1 MRPSLHRPSRS
12 RSGRDL
18 RSSEGASRRSSS
30 CLTVLGLVSLVAC
43 GGDDSAPATTAAASS
58 DVHGGADLDDRGN
71 DDRRADDD
79 VPTTTTTAPD
89 PAQAPPCNVGEVKV
103 DREAKVFYE
112 PGDPRY
118 GTVPPAFVICLPDAS
133 VAQSEGFAP
142 APPG

>member
-1 MRPSLHRPSRS
+1 MSRAA
-12 RSGRDL
+12 L
-18 RSSEGASRRSSS
+18 VCLVVVAAGALS
-30 CLTVLGLVSLVAC
+30 AC
-43 GGDDSAPATTAAASS
+43 GGDDSSPATTAAASS
-58 DVHGGADLDDRGN
+58 TTSTVATTTTT
-71 DDRRADDD
+71 APTT

-118 GTVPPAFVICLPDAS
+118 GTVPPALVICLPDAS

-142 APPG
+142 APPA

>member
-1 MRPSLHRPSRS
+1 MRRVL
-12 RSGRDL
+12 L
-18 RSSEGASRRSSS
+18 AF
-30 CLTVLGLVSLVAC
+30 LTILGLAGLVAC
-43 GGDDSAPATTAAASS
+43 GGDDSAPATTVAAPPTTSTTVLTSTTA
-58 DVHGGADLDDRGN
+58 ATTTAAPTTL
-71 DDRRADDD
+71 
-79 VPTTTTTAPD
+79 PTTTTTAPD

-142 APPG
+142 APSG

>member
-1 MRPSLHRPSRS
+1 ML
-12 RSGRDL
+12 L
-18 RSSEGASRRSSS
+18 A
-30 CLTVLGLVSLVAC
+30 CLTVLGLAILVAC
-43 GGDDSAPATTAAASS
+43 GGDDSAPATTAAAAPTTSAVLTS
-58 DVHGGADLDDRGN
+58 TTAATTTAPPTTTL
-71 DDRRADDD
+71 
-79 VPTTTTTAPD
+79 PTTTTTAPD

>member
-1 MRPSLHRPSRS
+1 MV
-12 RSGRDL
+12 
-18 RSSEGASRRSSS
+18 RRVLLV
-30 CLTVLGLVSLVAC
+30 CLTGPRPRQPHRVRRRRLGSGDHRC
-43 GGDDSAPATTAAASS
+43 GQLHDRPPTTLPTTTTTAAPTT
-58 DVHGGADLDDRGN
+58 L
-71 DDRRADDD
+71 
-79 VPTTTTTAPD
+79 PTTTTTAPD

>member
-1 MRPSLHRPSRS
+1 VL
-12 RSGRDL
+12 L
-18 RSSEGASRRSSS
+18 A
-30 CLTVLGLVSLVAC
+30 CLTVLGVASLVAC
-43 GGDDSAPATTAAASS
+43 GGDDSAPATTAAAAPTTSAALTS
-58 DVHGGADLDDRGN
+58 TTAAPTTL
-71 DDRRADDD
+71 
-79 VPTTTTTAPD
+79 PTTTTTAPD

-118 GTVPPAFVICLPDAS
+118 GTVPPAFVICLPDTS

>member
-1 MRPSLHRPSRS
+1 V
-12 RSGRDL
+12 
-18 RSSEGASRRSSS
+18 RRVLLA
-30 CLTVLGLVSLVAC
+30 CLTVLGVVSLVAC
-43 GGDDSAPATTAAASS
+43 GGDDSAPATTAAATPTTSAVLTS
-58 DVHGGADLDDRGN
+58 TTAATTTAAPTTTL
-71 DDRRADDD
+71 
-79 VPTTTTTAPD
+79 PTTTTTAPD

>member
-1 MRPSLHRPSRS
+1 M
-12 RSGRDL
+12 
-18 RSSEGASRRSSS
+18 
-30 CLTVLGLVSLVAC
+30 LTS
-43 GGDDSAPATTAAASS
+43 TTAATTTA
-58 DVHGGADLDDRGN
+58 APTTTL
-71 DDRRADDD
+71 
-79 VPTTTTTAPD
+79 PTTTTTAPD